1 MAENQE
7 PVKVEEQGPFIHQLQ
22 LFLVGGQQFTVNELS
37 DSVKMPQNV
46 IAFINAWRQKRDVWH
61 SPNNDPKFGSVSK
74 TFRST
79 NIASARLRPLS
90 PLNPSLHRLRPLPRL
105 LRRNPPN
112 PLSSV
117 RRRWPENE
125 CVSSV
130 GGASMKYFRRRVDSI
145 SRRPESRKELRLCFS
160 LD

>member
-61 SPNNDPKFGSVSK
+61 SPNNDPKFGRPCQRR
-74 TFRST
+74 F
-79 NIASARLRPLS
+79 ALR
-90 PLNPSLHRLRPLPRL
+90 
-105 LRRNPPN
+105 
-112 PLSSV
+112 
-117 RRRWPENE
+117 
-125 CVSSV
+125 
-130 GGASMKYFRRRVDSI
+130 I
-145 SRRPESRKELRLCFS
+145 SRRQGFGR
-160 LD
+160 

>member
-61 SPNNDPKFGSVSK
+61 SPK
-74 TFRST
+74 RSE
-79 NIASARLRPLS
+79 
-90 PLNPSLHRLRPLPRL
+90 
-105 LRRNPPN
+105 
-112 PLSSV
+112 V
-117 RRRWPENE
+117 RRP
-125 CVSSV
+125 CQ
-130 GGASMKYFRRRVDSI
+130 RRFALRI
-145 SRRPESRKELRLCFS
+145 SRRQGFGR
-160 LD
+160 

>member
-61 SPNNDPKFGSVSK
+61 SPNNDPKFGGVLGEVLYHD
-74 TFRST
+74 FRC
-79 NIASARLRPLS
+79 RK
-90 PLNPSLHRLRPLPRL
+90 
-105 LRRNPPN
+105 
-112 PLSSV
+112 SS
-117 RRRWPENE
+117 
-125 CVSSV
+125 
-130 GGASMKYFRRRVDSI
+130 FR
-145 SRRPESRKELRLCFS
+145 CF
-160 LD
+160 

>member
-61 SPNNDPKFGSVSK
+61 SPNNDPKFGVPCQRR
-74 TFRST
+74 F
-79 NIASARLRPLS
+79 ALR
-90 PLNPSLHRLRPLPRL
+90 
-105 LRRNPPN
+105 
-112 PLSSV
+112 
-117 RRRWPENE
+117 
-125 CVSSV
+125 
-130 GGASMKYFRRRVDSI
+130 I
-145 SRRPESRKELRLCFS
+145 SRWQGFGR
-160 LD
+160 

>member
-61 SPNNDPKFGSVSK
+61 SPEQ
-74 TFRST
+74 RSE
-79 NIASARLRPLS
+79 
-90 PLNPSLHRLRPLPRL
+90 
-105 LRRNPPN
+105 
-112 PLSSV
+112 V
-117 RRRWPENE
+117 RRP
-125 CVSSV
+125 CQ
-130 GGASMKYFRRRVDSI
+130 RRFALRI
-145 SRRPESRKELRLCFS
+145 SRRQGFGR
-160 LD
+160 

>member
-61 SPNNDPKFGSVSK
+61 SPNNE
-74 TFRST
+74 RSE
-79 NIASARLRPLS
+79 
-90 PLNPSLHRLRPLPRL
+90 
-105 LRRNPPN
+105 
-112 PLSSV
+112 V
-117 RRRWPENE
+117 RRP
-125 CVSSV
+125 CQ
-130 GGASMKYFRRRVDSI
+130 RRFALRI
-145 SRRPESRKELRLCFS
+145 SRWQGFGR
-160 LD
+160 